1 MIVSYSICLLI
12 NARVTLFIRGEEG
25 KKLQSKLWD
34 ETLGVLREQIGNAE
48 RDELLKNLK
57 QVV

>member
-1 MIVSYSICLLI
+1 MIVSHSICLLI
-12 NARVTLFIRGEEG
+12 NARVTPLIRSEEG

-34 ETLGVLREQIGNAE
+34 ETLGVLQEQIGKAE
-48 RDELLKNLK
+48 LDELQKTLK

>member
-12 NARVTLFIRGEEG
+12 NARVTPFIRGEG

-34 ETLGVLREQIGNAE
+34 ETLGVLQEQIGKAE
-48 RDELLKNLK
+48 LDELLKNLK